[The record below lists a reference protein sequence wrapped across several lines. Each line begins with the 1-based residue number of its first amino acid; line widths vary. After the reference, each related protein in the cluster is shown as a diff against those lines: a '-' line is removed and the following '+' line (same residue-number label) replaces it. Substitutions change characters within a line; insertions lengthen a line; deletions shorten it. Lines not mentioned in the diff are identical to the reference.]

1 MKKYLITV
9 LILSPFFILAQN
21 KREPDLAS
29 DSIIS
34 EIIKGKEFL
43 ISQFLFGYPE
53 KSVETLYQ
61 LNDVYGD
68 KYIILTTDE
77 EKKFFLATRN
87 FKRFIRLFNN
97 PPNNYGKSEMQDTCN
112 FEADLNSYLIS
123 EVKSIWNDL
132 DTSIVSK
139 TESDFIKLYLRSFE
153 DGNQLI
159 LNNEIDKFNRS
170 NPESRYSEVLSELK
184 KKPKDYMVT
193 LNMAFGNQLL
203 KGSVTNYF
211 SKDKLSIFQV
221 EFDGFYKRLYASFL
235 FGGNLTSFESTKD
248 LPVKNKDLIHKA
260 GEAAENFKAGIKTGY
275 VILRNRYFAI
285 YPYCT
290 AGINNMY
297 SKSSEFDFSDE
308 EESYLL
314 SDSFYSGIGMSC
326 DIYLK
331 RWQRKYE
338 GDPDITLYLRPNA
351 GYDRLLSK
359 KDVSKG
365 EIFYFTFAIGIGLSN
380 F

>member
-193 LNMAFGNQLL
+193 LNMAFG
-203 KGSVTNYF
+203 
-211 SKDKLSIFQV
+211 
-221 EFDGFYKRLYASFL
+221 
-235 FGGNLTSFESTKD
+235 
-248 LPVKNKDLIHKA
+248 
-260 GEAAENFKAGIKTGY
+260 
-275 VILRNRYFAI
+275 
-285 YPYCT
+285 
-290 AGINNMY
+290 
-297 SKSSEFDFSDE
+297 
-308 EESYLL
+308 
-314 SDSFYSGIGMSC
+314 
-326 DIYLK
+326 
-331 RWQRKYE
+331 
-338 GDPDITLYLRPNA
+338 
-351 GYDRLLSK
+351 
-359 KDVSKG
+359 
-365 EIFYFTFAIGIGLSN
+365 
-380 F
+380 